1 MKNLQRNN
9 DWHNERKFRFTG
21 SKISNLLGKQGLG
34 KTGESY
40 IFEVVYKGL
49 FSDLEEEYVSQD
61 MQTGIER
68 EKHAFDKLTEILGK
82 QFITTE
88 KCGFF
93 PYEDFGGASPDGLT
107 SDDGVI
113 EIKCPKAKT
122 FFIVVRD
129 NYIDPSYYDQMQ
141 MEMLSTGRSKAYYF
155 NYFIDLNGVEF
166 WHLIVVPRDEQR
178 INFIKERMLEARDIA
193 LVYKMQLERNRQF

>member
-1 MKNLQRNN
+1 MENNQRSQQ
-9 DWHNERKFRFTG
+9 WHEQRKFRFTG

-34 KTGESY
+34 KTGETY
-40 IFEVVYKGL
+40 IFEVV
-49 FSDLEEEYVSQD
+49 FNSMFPDLEEGFISQD

-93 PYEDFGGASPDGLT
+93 PYEDYGGASPDGLT

-122 FFIVVRD
+122 FFEVVRT
-129 NYIDPSYYDQMQ
+129 NNIDPTYYDQMQ
-141 MEMLSTGRSKAYYF
+141 MEMLSANRSKAYYF
-155 NYFIDLNGVEF
+155 NYFIDLNGIEY
-166 WHLIVVPRDEQR
+166 WHLIIVPRDEQR
-178 INFIKERMLEARDIA
+178 INFIKERIKQAGDLA
-193 LVYKMQLERNRQF
+193 LMYKMQLEKNRQF

>member
-1 MKNLQRNN
+1 MENLQRNQM
-9 DWHNERKFRFTG
+9 WHEQRKFRFTG

-34 KTGESY
+34 KTGETY
-40 IFEVVYKGL
+40 IFEVVYNGL
-49 FSDLEEEYVSQD
+49 YPDLEENFVSQD
-61 MQTGIER
+61 MQTGIDR
-68 EKHAFDKLTEILGK
+68 EKTAFDKLTEILGK

-93 PYEDFGGASPDGLT
+93 PYEDYGGASPDGLT

-122 FFIVVRD
+122 FFTVVRD
-129 NYIDPSYYDQMQ
+129 NYIDPTYYDQMQ
-141 MEMLSTGRSKAYYF
+141 MEMLSTERSKAYYF
-155 NYFIDLNGVEF
+155 NYFIDLNGVEY

-178 INFIKERMLEARDIA
+178 INFIKERIKQASEIA
-193 LVYKMQLERNRQF
+193 LVYKMQLENNRQF

>member
-1 MKNLQRNN
+1 MENLQRNN
-9 DWHNERKFRFTG
+9 EWHEQRKFRFTG

-40 IFEVVYKGL
+40 IFEVVYNGL
-49 FSDLEEEYVSQD
+49 YPDLEEGFISQD

-88 KCGFF
+88 TCGFF
-93 PYEDFGGASPDGLT
+93 PYEDYGGASPDGLT

-122 FFIVVRD
+122 FFEVVRT
-129 NYIDPSYYDQMQ
+129 NNIDATYYDQMQ

-155 NYFIDLNGVEF
+155 NYFIDLNGIEY

-178 INFIKERMLEARDIA
+178 INFIKERIKQASEIA
-193 LVYKMQLERNRQF
+193 LMYKMQLENNKQF

>member
-1 MKNLQRNN
+1 MEKQRTES
-9 DWHNERKFRFTG
+9 WRKEREFRFTG

-34 KTGESY
+34 KTGETY
-40 IFEVVYKGL
+40 IFEVVYNGL
-49 FSDLEEEYVSQD
+49 YPDLEEGFVSQD

-68 EKHAFDKLTEILGK
+68 EKHGFDKLTEILGK

-93 PYEDFGGASPDGLT
+93 PYEDYGGASPDGLT

-122 FFIVVRD
+122 FFTVVRD
-129 NYIDPSYYDQMQ
+129 NYIDQTYYDQMQ
-141 MEMLSTGRSKAYYF
+141 MEMLSANRSKAYYF
-155 NYFIDLNGVEF
+155 NYFIDLNGIEY

-178 INFIKERMLEARDIA
+178 INFIKERIKQASEIA
-193 LVYKMQLERNRQF
+193 LMYKMQLEKNKQF

>member
-1 MKNLQRNN
+1 MENTQRTQE
-9 DWHNERKFRFTG
+9 WHDERKFRFTG

-34 KTGESY
+34 KTGETY
-40 IFEVVYKGL
+40 IFEVVYNGL
-49 FSDLEEEYVSQD
+49 YPDLEEGFISQD

-68 EKHAFDKLTEILGK
+68 EKPAFDKLTEILGK

-93 PYEDFGGASPDGLT
+93 PYEDYGGASPDGLT

-122 FFIVVRD
+122 FFTVVRD
-129 NYIDPSYYDQMQ
+129 NYIDPTYYDQMQ
-141 MEMLSTGRSKAYYF
+141 MEMLSANRSKAYYF
-155 NYFIDLNGVEF
+155 NYFIDLNGVEY

-178 INFIKERMLEARDIA
+178 INFIKERIKQASEIA
-193 LVYKMQLERNRQF
+193 LMYKMQLEKNKQF